1 MIVAVTGI
9 GFWLTGKVSC
19 PTGIKFG
26 LTGIMFLQTGIKC
39 GLTGIIFLP
48 TGIPVFKTELLRTN
62 RSTVFTV
69 YLSQLTSRGVPLSHE
84 PFRTLPNLFGGFHVL
99 N

>member
-9 GFWLTGKVSC
+9 ELWLTGNISR
-19 PTGIKFG
+19 P
-26 LTGIMFLQTGIKC
+26 TGIKC

-48 TGIPVFKTELLRTN
+48 TGIPVFKTELLRKN

-69 YLSQLTSRGVPLSHE
+69 YLSQLTFRYE